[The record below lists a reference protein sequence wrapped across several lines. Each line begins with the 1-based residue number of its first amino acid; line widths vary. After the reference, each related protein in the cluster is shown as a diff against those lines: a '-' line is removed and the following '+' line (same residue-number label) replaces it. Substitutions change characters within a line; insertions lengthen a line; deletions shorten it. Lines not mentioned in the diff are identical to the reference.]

1 MLVKKKSNLI
11 MENKASV
18 YTDSQILHRLLVLTK
33 SFLEE
38 ECSLMGRKV
47 GCNDDVAG
55 IETGSDCVCDVVRAI
70 ADAQDNVVEME
81 CDVSCARS
89 IQDLVA
95 PVSGNGLDTVPFI
108 LYDKKGKPFKG
119 FGAEISDGQ
128 FECFSSFIFRV
139 NEVDDEDCCAVL
151 ELLVFDNDDEAC
163 GDPCEQLDN
172 EQVED
177 LERTGICITVDLNCF
192 CAITCLP
199 AVSVF

>member
-1 MLVKKKSNLI
+1 MGKREKHRDDISDVISNG
-11 MENKASV
+11 EN
-18 YTDSQILHRLLVLTK
+18 
-33 SFLEE
+33 
-38 ECSLMGRKV
+38 
-47 GCNDDVAG
+47 
-55 IETGSDCVCDVVRAI
+55 CVCDVVHAI

-89 IQDLVA
+89 IQDLVS
-95 PVSGNGLDTVPFI
+95 PVRRNGLDTVPFI

-119 FGAEISDGQ
+119 FGTEVSGGR

-139 NEVDDEDCCAVL
+139 NEVDDCCAVL
-151 ELLVFDNDDEAC
+151 ELLVFDNNDKTC

-172 EQVED
+172 EKVED
-177 LERTGICITVDLNCF
+177 LQRTGICITVDLNCF